1 MLRLFRQRYPQK
13 GRLIYFLFDISFLLY
28 LTAYFTYYQEQV
40 GYSKIR
46 LIGTLAILI
55 SGVLVLTMTTTKGFR
70 INKYTAWY
78 FLFILFGIISA
89 IWAKYDD
96 AVFSILPSMIRV
108 LLIGV
113 FLYARVQRVEDVEN
127 LLFFYLITVL
137 YMDLFVGKMMID
149 YYSLSAFFLKR
160 FGDNFFYNSNA
171 IAVLNVFAIL
181 IVIYFFRR
189 HTGRLTNILHIILS
203 LFFLSVL
210 FLTESK
216 KGILGLLLGVVIFFY
231 QKVKGVKRLE
241 RMCIGLMFIFATIRL
256 VIDIPFLNEII
267 GYRIEE
273 ALDLFTKTGTGDVSS
288 QNRVGLIGLA
298 LQMWSDH
305 PILGLGMNNFPMFQ
319 TIGEA
324 GYYAH
329 NNYVELLADLGLVGF
344 CLYYYM
350 PMSLLRRRID
360 NKNNIQVLMKT
371 IVIITL
377 FFDLGVVSYQDIRI
391 QLFVCVSY
399 IVLVKL
405 NTLYRVK

>member
-1 MLRLFRQRYPQK
+1 
-13 GRLIYFLFDISFLLY
+13 
-28 LTAYFTYYQEQV
+28 
-40 GYSKIR
+40 
-46 LIGTLAILI
+46 
-55 SGVLVLTMTTTKGFR
+55 
-70 INKYTAWY
+70 
-78 FLFILFGIISA
+78 
-89 IWAKYDD
+89 
-96 AVFSILPSMIRV
+96 
-108 LLIGV
+108 
-113 FLYARVQRVEDVEN
+113 
-127 LLFFYLITVL
+127 
-137 YMDLFVGKMMID
+137 
-149 YYSLSAFFLKR
+149 
-160 FGDNFFYNSNA
+160 
-171 IAVLNVFAIL
+171 
-181 IVIYFFRR
+181 
-189 HTGRLTNILHIILS
+189 
-203 LFFLSVL
+203 
-210 FLTESK
+210 
-216 KGILGLLLGVVIFFY
+216 
-231 QKVKGVKRLE
+231 
-241 RMCIGLMFIFATIRL
+241 MFIFATIRL

-377 FFDLGVVSYQDIRI
+377 FFVMS
-391 QLFVCVSY
+391 
-399 IVLVKL
+399 
-405 NTLYRVK
+405 